1 MQQPYFLQAAGSANK
16 QLESGIY
23 LRFSDDN
30 ALLLGIKFG
39 GTRTIRS
46 TYQGKPINISY
57 TNLDE
62 SAMSIQ
68 ADAGTDIIIT
78 GGEIDYLA
86 CGKSLSYF
94 YQVRRNVSKLD
105 VSGCIGL
112 ETLDFPTTS
121 APIQLYANGCTS
133 LKSINNI
140 DSVANLISCR
150 GCTSLIDLDLSS
162 AVELQ
167 YADCSGCA
175 MLGDNLVQSMA
186 SSEIRYFDISG
197 CSVTTLYM
205 DSAIY
210 FKNLNTLKAANMPYL
225 AEIQGL
231 ESSKIEVLDISNDV
245 KLSFFETPNTLTTL
259 NCAGC
264 TALESMYISN
274 STSLTMLDCTGIPN
288 IMEIRCTAN
297 NESVANSVANA
308 ISTALITDGGE
319 VRVGANDT
327 YVSIIQTAG
336 DDKGWTV
343 DTI

>member
-1 MQQPYFLQAAGSANK
+1 MQQPYFLQAAGSVNK

-30 ALLLGIKFG
+30 ALLLGIKFS
-39 GTRTIRS
+39 GTRQIRS
-46 TYQGKPINISY
+46 TYQGKQINISY

-78 GGEIDYLA
+78 GGEIYYLA
-86 CGKSLSYF
+86 CGESLSYI
-94 YQVRRNVSKLD
+94 YQNDYRVDELN

-112 ETLDFPTTS
+112 ETLKFDTAE
-121 APIQLYANGCTS
+121 APEQLYADGCIS
-133 LKSINNI
+133 LKSIIGI
-140 DSVANLISCR
+140 DDMEYLISCK
-150 GCTSLIDLDLSS
+150 GCTSLIDLDLSQAAS
-162 AVELQ
+162 LQ
-167 YADCSGCA
+167 YADFSGCT
-175 MLGDNLVQSMA
+175 MLGNDLVESMD
-186 SSEIRYFDISG
+186 SSKIRYFDISG

-205 DSAIY
+205 DSTTY
-210 FKNLNTLKAANMPYL
+210 FKKLSTLKAANMPYL

-231 ESSKIEVLDISNDV
+231 ESSVIEVLDISNDV

-264 TALESMYISN
+264 RALVTMYISN
-274 STSLTMLDCTGIPN
+274 STLLTMLDCTGIPN
-288 IMEIRCTAN
+288 IMDIRCTAN

-308 ISTALITDGGE
+308 ISTALITDGGN
-319 VRVGANDT
+319 VRVDANDA

-336 DDKGWTV
+336 DNKGWTV